1 MAEAGIK
8 IVKAVMFIR
17 IVIIRDVL
25 ASDMLIGLN
34 IVVDRFMLLSLVFF
48 AQLLLMRKLLLH
60 VALVL
65 FLSVVEVF
73 LFVGHLLLIL
83 DPFFLSLFILFKI
96 SAG

>member
-1 MAEAGIK
+1 VAEAGIK
-8 IVKAVMFIR
+8 IVKAVMLIR
-17 IVIIRDVL
+17 IVIISDVL